1 MNRKIVSL
9 ILLIFISLS
18 MVGCGNENRQPKYK
32 NITGTVLE
40 SKSTGTYNRFEKPYA
55 MTLKTDNGDI
65 TLNCSK
71 EQGKFVSNGLKVNIT
86 YDEHFNVMS
95 IDVVS

>member
-1 MNRKIVSL
+1 MNRKIASL

-40 SKSTGTYNRFEKPYA
+40 AKPTGNHNRFEKPYYL
-55 MTLKTDNGDI
+55 TLQTDNGDV
-65 TLNCSK
+65 TLKCS
-71 EQGKFVSNGLKVNIT
+71 EETGKFANKGLKVNIT